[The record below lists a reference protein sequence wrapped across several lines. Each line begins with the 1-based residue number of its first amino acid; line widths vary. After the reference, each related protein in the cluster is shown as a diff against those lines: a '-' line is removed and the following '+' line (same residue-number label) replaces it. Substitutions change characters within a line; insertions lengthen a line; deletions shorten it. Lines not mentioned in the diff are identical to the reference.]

1 MVVPAAMFI
10 EMAQDMLKTHD
21 PEQLKEQEKEFR
33 FAVGEANDD
42 VVKGY
47 LLGLET
53 MRALLATN
61 VKATQAGVDL

>member
-21 PEQLKEQEKEFR
+21 PAQLKDQGKELR
-33 FAVGEANDD
+33 FALGDQANDD

-53 MRALLATN
+53 MRALLAGN
-61 VKATQAGVDL
+61 VKASQAGV

>member
-21 PEQLKEQEKEFR
+21 PAQLKDQEKKLR
-33 FAVGEANDD
+33 FALGDQANDD

-53 MRALLATN
+53 MRALLAGN
-61 VKATQAGVDL
+61 VKASQAGV